1 MPSSKPSIPGGLPAI
16 AKVAFTEHALPA
28 GKALTPADYL
38 KKILTARVY
47 DVAVESA
54 LEPAKTLSLRLNN
67 TVLLKREDPQ
77 PVFSF
82 KLRGAYNKMA
92 HLSPAQLEKGVICA
106 SAGNHAQGVAMSA
119 RKLGARAVIVM
130 PVTTPQLKV
139 DAVRG
144 WGGEVVLHGDSYSD
158 AYAHSVML
166 QQQQGL
172 TFVHPF
178 DDPDVI
184 AGQGTIAMEILR
196 QLQTLGSRRLDAV
209 FVAIGG
215 GGLISGVAN
224 YIKAVRPEIKVIGVQ
239 MNDSD
244 AMIQSVN
251 AKERVLLPDV
261 GLFSDGTAVKL
272 VGEET
277 FRISSELVD
286 EFMTVDTDAVCAA
299 IKDVFV
305 DTRSIVEPAGALAVA
320 AIKQYVAQHNTRGE
334 TYAAIL
340 CGANMNFD
348 RLRFVAERAEVGEER
363 EALFAVTIPEERG
376 SFRRFCELIDKLPGG
391 PRSVTE
397 FNYRIS
403 DNRVAHVFVGLTT
416 SAKGES
422 GKIAAQ
428 FTRDGFKALDLTH
441 DELAKEHIRHMVG
454 GHSALSKDERLLRF
468 VFPERPGALMKFLSL
483 MRPGWNIS
491 LFHYRNQGAD
501 YGRILVGLQVPQA
514 DNGAF
519 REFLDTLGY
528 PHVEETANPAYRL
541 FLQS

>member
-1 MPSSKPSIPGGLPAI
+1 MKTL
-16 AKVAFTEHALPA
+16 
-28 GKALTPADYL
+28 ALTPADYL

-47 DVAVESA
+47 DVAVETHLEIAQDLSA
-54 LEPAKTLSLRLNN
+54 RLNN
-67 TVLLKREDPQ
+67 TVLLKREDQQ
-77 PVFSF
+77 PVHSF

-92 HLSPAQLEKGVICA
+92 HLSPAHLKKGVICA
-106 SAGNHAQGVAMSA
+106 SAGNHAQGVALSA
-119 RKLGARAVIVM
+119 QRLGCRAVIVM
-130 PVTTPQLKV
+130 PTTTPQVKV

-144 WGGEVVLHGDSYSD
+144 FGGEVVLFGDSYSD
-158 AYAHSVML
+158 AHGHAVEL
-166 QQQQGL
+166 EKKEGL

-184 AGQGTIAMEILR
+184 AGQGTIAMELLR
-196 QLQTLGSRRLDAV
+196 QHQGRLDAV

-215 GGLISGVAN
+215 GGLIAGVAN
-224 YIKAVRPEIKVIGVQ
+224 YIKALRPEIKVIGVQ

-244 AMIQSVN
+244 AMVQSVS
-251 AKERVLLPDV
+251 AKKRVTLADV

-277 FRISSELVD
+277 FRVANELVD
-286 EFMTVDTDAVCAA
+286 EYLLVDTDAVCAA

-320 AIKQYVAQHNTRGE
+320 AIKQYVATHRSKGE

-376 SFRRFCELIDKLPGG
+376 SFRRFCELIGDLPSFGG
-391 PRSVTE
+391 PKTLRNVTE

-403 DNRVAHVFVGLTT
+403 DAQKAHVFVGLTT
-416 SAKGES
+416 AARGES
-422 GKIAAQ
+422 GKIAAHLSRHR
-428 FTRDGFKALDLTH
+428 FEALDLTH
-441 DELAKEHIRHMVG
+441 DELAKEHVRHMVG
-454 GHSALSKDERLLRF
+454 GHSALADDERLLRF
-468 VFPERPGALMKFLSL
+468 VFPERPGALLKFLSL
-483 MRPGWNIS
+483 LRPNWNIS

-501 YGRILVGLQVPQA
+501 YGRILVGIQVPAGDAQA
-514 DNGAF
+514 FD
-519 REFLDTLGY
+519 EFLATLGY
-528 PHVEETANPAYRL
+528 PYVEETANPVFRM

>member
-1 MPSSKPSIPGGLPAI
+1 M
-16 AKVAFTEHALPA
+16 AKN
-28 GKALTPADYL
+28 LTPADYL

-47 DVAVESA
+47 DVAVESD
-54 LEPAKTLSLRLNN
+54 LTLAKNLSKRLHNQ
-67 TVLLKREDPQ
+67 VLLKREDQQ

-82 KLRGAYNKMA
+82 KLRGAYNKMVQ
-92 HLSPAQLEKGVICA
+92 LNPAQLKKGVICA

-119 RKLGARAVIVM
+119 HTLGTRAVVVM
-130 PVTTPQLKV
+130 PTTTPQLKV
-139 DAVRG
+139 EAVKAL
-144 WGGEVVLHGDSYSD
+144 GGDVVLFGDSYSD
-158 AYAHSVML
+158 AYTHAAEL
-166 QQQQGL
+166 EKKQGL

-196 QLQTLGSRRLDAV
+196 QHQGPLDAV

-244 AMIQSVN
+244 AMIQSVS
-251 AKERVLLPDV
+251 AKKRVTLPDV

-277 FRISSELVD
+277 FRVARGLVD

-299 IKDVFV
+299 IKDIFV

-320 AIKQYVAQHNTRGE
+320 AIKQYVATHKTKGE

-376 SFRRFCELIDKLPGG
+376 SFKRFCEVLG
-391 PRSVTE
+391 PRGVTE

-403 DNRVAHVFVGLTT
+403 DERQAHVFVGLSTRE
-416 SAKGES
+416 KGES
-422 GKIAAQ
+422 RKISKAFEAQ
-428 FTRDGFKALDLTH
+428 GFATVDLTD
-441 DELAKEHIRHMVG
+441 DELAKTHVRHMVG
-454 GHSALSKDERLLRF
+454 GRSGLAEGERLYSFL
-468 VFPERPGALMKFLSL
+468 FPERPGALMRFLTS
-483 MRPGWNIS
+483 MPPGWNIS

-501 YGRILVGLQVPQA
+501 YGRILVGLQVPKA
-514 DNGAF
+514 EVKAIGGV
-519 REFLDTLGY
+519 LTGLGY
-528 PHVEETANPAYRL
+528 RYVDETDNPVYRL
-541 FLQS
+541 FLR